1 MPLTV
6 GDIVSINCSTD
17 LDVTTIEWI
26 RDGTTVTSSRSH
38 SLTLLLD
45 PVSADHHNTQYTCR
59 ANNSYGYSIQEE
71 KIDVTVQ
78 SKSMH
83 ASLILVR
90 SYACRLPTNRF

>member
-45 PVSADHHNTQYTCR
+45 PVSADHHNAQYTCR

-71 KIDVTVQ
+71 KIDITVQ

-83 ASLILVR
+83 AS
-90 SYACRLPTNRF
+90 